1 MESFKIKGVKENTVI
16 HEDNLPAINL
26 AHNEQTKGRTKHLS
40 IKMKFVQQNLQLG
53 NIHLVHISSV
63 NNTADLLTKALS
75 KNPFLRHRNSLVIS
89 LFGSGYIAGTRG
101 SVGKVFEDAFGTGQ
115 KSEDGR
121 PASVKLS
128 QKGVP
133 EYTDM
138 QPIDEGQLQGEEYP
152 FRPMGCFD
160 A

>member
-1 MESFKIKGVKENTVI
+1 
-16 HEDNLPAINL
+16 
-26 AHNEQTKGRTKHLS
+26 
-40 IKMKFVQQNLQLG
+40 MKFVQQNLQLG

-101 SVGKVFEDAFGTGQ
+101 SVGKVFEDAKIGTGQ
-115 KSEDGR
+115 KSGEGH
-121 PASVKLS
+121 PTLVNLS

-138 QPIDEGQLQGEEYP
+138 QPIDEVQLQGEEYH